1 MNVIRT
7 VEDMKQYI
15 ETSRLIL
22 REWQEADIPHL
33 ARMNCDDKVMEY
45 FLKTLS
51 YEETIALYNQ
61 IQEEFKRYG
70 FGAYAVEE
78 RKTGT
83 FVGFV
88 GLHNVTFEVDF
99 APAVEILWR
108 LLPEFWGKGYATEA
122 AIACLNYA
130 KEELKLNE
138 VVSFTSL
145 LNKRSEQVMQKIGMT
160 RIKEFNHPLVEPNH
174 PLYRHVL
181 YGIDLTTLKSIML
194 GLV

>member
-1 MNVIRT
+1 MNIIRT

-22 REWQEADIPHL
+22 RDWQEADIPHL
-33 ARMNCDDKVMEY
+33 TRMNSDDKVMEY

-51 YEETIALYNQ
+51 YEETTALYHQ
-61 IQEEFKRYG
+61 IQEEFVKYG

-78 RKTGT
+78 KDTGT

-88 GLHNVTFEVDF
+88 GLHNVTFDVDF
-99 APAVEILWR
+99 TPAIEILWR
-108 LLPEFWGKGYATEA
+108 LLPEFWGRGYATEA
-122 AIACLNYA
+122 AIACLIYA

-145 LNKRSEQVMQKIGMT
+145 LNKRSEQVMRKIGMT
-160 RIKEFNHPLVEPNH
+160 RIKEFNHPLAEPSH

-181 YGIDLTTLKSIML
+181 YGIDLTPLRK
-194 GLV
+194 

>member
-1 MNVIRT
+1 
-7 VEDMKQYI
+7 MKQYI

-22 REWQEADIPHL
+22 RDWKTNDIPHL
-33 ARMNCDDKVMEY
+33 ARMNRDDKVMEY

-61 IQEEFKRYG
+61 IEEEFKQYG
-70 FGAYAVEE
+70 FGAYAAEE
-78 RKTGT
+78 KNTGV

-88 GLHNVTFEVDF
+88 GLHNMTFEVDF
-99 APAVEILWR
+99 APGIEILWR
-108 LLPEFWGKGYATEA
+108 LLPEFWGKGYTTEA

-145 LNKRSEQVMQKIGMT
+145 LNKRSEQVMRKIGMS

-174 PLYRHVL
+174 PLYQHVL
-181 YGIDLTTLKSIML
+181 YRIDLTILKK
-194 GLV
+194 

>member
-1 MNVIRT
+1 MNAIRT
-7 VEDMKQYI
+7 VDDMKQYI

-22 REWQEADIPHL
+22 RDWQEADIPHL
-33 ARMNCDDKVMEY
+33 TGMNSDDKVIEY

-51 YEETIALYNQ
+51 YEESIALYNQ
-61 IQEEFKRYG
+61 IQEEFKQYG

-78 RKTGT
+78 KDTGI
-83 FVGFV
+83 FVCFV
-88 GLHNVTFEVDF
+88 GLHNVTFDVDF
-99 APAVEILWR
+99 APAIEILWR

-130 KEELKLNE
+130 KQELKLSK

-160 RIKEFNHPLVEPNH
+160 ALES
-174 PLYRHVL
+174 
-181 YGIDLTTLKSIML
+181 SIIH
-194 GLV
+194 

>member
-1 MNVIRT
+1 
-7 VEDMKQYI
+7 MKQYI
-15 ETSRLIL
+15 ETSRLTL
-22 REWQEADIPHL
+22 RDWKVDDIPHL
-33 ARMNCDDKVMEY
+33 ARMNRDDKVMEY

-61 IQEEFKRYG
+61 IQEEFKQYG

-78 RKTGT
+78 KDTGA
-83 FVGFV
+83 FIGFV

-99 APAVEILWR
+99 APAIEILWR

-130 KEELKLNE
+130 KEELKLRE
-138 VVSFTSL
+138 IVSFTSL
-145 LNKRSEQVMQKIGMT
+145 PNKRSELVMQKIGMT

-174 PLYRHVL
+174 PLCRHVL
-181 YGIDLTTLKSIML
+181 YGIDLTTFKK
-194 GLV
+194 